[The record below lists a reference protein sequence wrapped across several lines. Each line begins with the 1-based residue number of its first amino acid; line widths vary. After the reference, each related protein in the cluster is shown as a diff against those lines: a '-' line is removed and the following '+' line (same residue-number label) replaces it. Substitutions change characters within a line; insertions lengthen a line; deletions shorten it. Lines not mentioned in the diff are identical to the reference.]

1 METKIIDL
9 TTDEQDQ
16 IKANISAGIK
26 ICKTIMVSDSEIIK
40 AQDLDICFQKWAE
53 QPSKFTNE
61 EIANGLGALF
71 GEILATDFKLNWKMV
86 EDEIGKETALLDEE
100 SGSIIFPINTVWKR
114 IEPSINPEVF
124 FGPMWNAIKSHLSK
138 EKES

>member
-9 TTDEQDQ
+9 TADERDQ
-16 IKANISAGIK
+16 IKENISAGIK
-26 ICKTIMVSDSEIIK
+26 ICKTFMVSNSEMIT

-53 QPSKFTNE
+53 QTSKFTHE
-61 EIANGLGALF
+61 EIANGLGSLF
-71 GEILATDFKLNWKMV
+71 GEILATEFGLSWKMV
-86 EDEIGKETALLDEE
+86 EDDIGKEIALLDEE

-114 IEPSINPEVF
+114 IEPSINAEVF
-124 FGPMWNAIKSHLSK
+124 FAPMWNAIKSHLSK